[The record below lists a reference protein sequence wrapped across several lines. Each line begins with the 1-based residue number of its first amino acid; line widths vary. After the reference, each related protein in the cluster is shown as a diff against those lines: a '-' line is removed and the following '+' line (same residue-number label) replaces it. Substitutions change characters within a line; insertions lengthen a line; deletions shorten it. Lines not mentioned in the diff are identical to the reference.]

1 MERFGSHMETFGGQI
16 GSEQSM
22 IPFQS
27 FGPFSIFG
35 MMREWYQGDEDD
47 LHEWDTCAAEFLQA
61 KRGEVEQE
69 DLEEHDL
76 LTLYSTKNLT
86 PEKTEKDNP
95 DTMKLKVIKH
105 RKIFWKIRKLKLNSP
120 EGQDKDFV

>member
-47 LHEWDTCAAEFLQA
+47 LHE
-61 KRGEVEQE
+61 
-69 DLEEHDL
+69 
-76 LTLYSTKNLT
+76 
-86 PEKTEKDNP
+86 
-95 DTMKLKVIKH
+95 
-105 RKIFWKIRKLKLNSP
+105 
-120 EGQDKDFV
+120 

>member
-35 MMREWYQGDEDD
+35 MMREWYQGNEDD
-47 LHEWDTCAAEFLQA
+47 LHECITTITEEWTRMTCMSETLVLQ
-61 KRGEVEQE
+61 
-69 DLEEHDL
+69 
-76 LTLYSTKNLT
+76 SSF
-86 PEKTEKDNP
+86 
-95 DTMKLKVIKH
+95 KLKEAK
-105 RKIFWKIRKLKLNSP
+105 
-120 EGQDKDFV
+120 